1 MPISATA
8 EASIRDRRLLLV
20 RRLWGRHRSA
30 QPPERGPQGLR
41 RRSGDQRKRV
51 TSVQRRGDRRRSRPG
66 GRHRRGRADLGL
78 GHGDR
83 LELQPRPAA
92 PDSRPGPAGRAPTA
106 RRLQL
111 DVQLDDPCSDRP
123 GVYGAFDFKDTT
135 DCELAPGSPHCGEWK
150 LAGTERLA
158 GTGVTR
164 FFPCGTPV
172 AGDRVPVDLRPWRL
186 PRRRRPLQRPAAVDH
201 RQRRSRRSP
210 APSTLPPRR
219 CATTATSALRPRR
232 SSTRH

>member
-1 MPISATA
+1 MAINGNVSHQSNGEVTVDGVVQEAGTVEAARISVSGMATGSNYNPA
-8 EASIRDRRLLLV
+8 
-20 RRLWGRHRSA
+20 
-30 QPPERGPQGLR
+30 PQHQTPVL
-41 RRSGDQRKRV
+41 D
-51 TSVQRRGDRRRSRPG
+51 PL
-66 GRHRRGRADLGL
+66 A
-78 GHGDR
+78 
-83 LELQPRPAA
+83 ELQLPADFSSMSSWTTPAA
-92 PDSRPGPAGRAPTA
+92 TGPVSTAPSTSRTLPTA
-106 RRLQL
+106 
-111 DVQLDDPCSDRP
+111 S
-123 GVYGAFDFKDTT
+123 
-135 DCELAPGSPHCGEWK
+135 SPRALRIAGEWK